1 MLKGRFPWLRSIKL
15 AITEEKHSIQKILKL
30 IQSTVILH
38 NILIEVGELEKKEWI
53 DDDDALAI
61 DDDDRSPVLSPLD
74 VINQGI
80 CSAAPKDERRTRLM
94 YYFEE
99 HFYF

>member
-1 MLKGRFPWLRSIKL
+1 MQLL
-15 AITEEKHSIQKILKL
+15 E
-30 IQSTVILH
+30 STIILH

-53 DDDDALAI
+53 DQDDFSDIDDA
-61 DDDDRSPVLSPLD
+61 DRAPTLSPMDIL
-74 VINQGI
+74 NQGI
-80 CSAAPKDERRTRLM
+80 HAGAPKDERRTRLM